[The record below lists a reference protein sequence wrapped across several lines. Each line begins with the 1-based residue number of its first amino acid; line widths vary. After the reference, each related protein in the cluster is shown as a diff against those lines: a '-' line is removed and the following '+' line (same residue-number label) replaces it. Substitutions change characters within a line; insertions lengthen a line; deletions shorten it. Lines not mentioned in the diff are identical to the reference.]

1 MIYAIA
7 IVTSLMA
14 TAAFAYHTCKVLDT
28 FEQSTVE
35 ALTEGF
41 ETDITIDLQYDKV
54 DEKQV
59 REDLSPRY

>member
-1 MIYAIA
+1 MLITLAIL
-7 IVTSLMA
+7 TSLMA
-14 TAAFAYHTCKVLDT
+14 IVVMSYHVVKVIDT
-28 FEQSTVE
+28 YEQSTVE

-41 ETDITIDLQYDKV
+41 ETDITIDLQYGRV

>member
-1 MIYAIA
+1 MITTLAIL
-7 IVTSLMA
+7 TSLMA
-14 TAAFAYHTCKVLDT
+14 TVAMSYHVVKVIDT

-41 ETDITIDLQYDKV
+41 ETDITIGLQYGKV

-59 REDLSPRY
+59 REDLSPRF